1 MTVMQI
7 HWNICH
13 ICGSIGLNIRQKIET
28 EEKDTCRN
36 NVQMAQGWKMGTN
49 SGSQQLL

>member
-28 EEKDTCRN
+28 EKKDTCRN
-36 NVQMAQGWKMGTN
+36 NVQDGTRVEDGN
-49 SGSQQLL
+49 E